1 MRKFSLIMSLAA
13 FATALFYLILDFPS
27 LDNFGGIVYFLLMI
41 VLLLI
46 CVTGIIINMP
56 LLPSLKIKRKIKNSY

>member
-1 MRKFSLIMSLAA
+1 MRKFSLIMSLVA
-13 FATALFYLILDFPS
+13 FVTTLFYLILDFPN

-56 LLPSLKIKRKIKNSY
+56 LLPGLKIKRKTAIK

>member
-13 FATALFYLILDFPS
+13 FATTLFYLILDFPN

-41 VLLLI
+41 VLLVI

-56 LLPSLKIKRKIKNSY
+56 LLPIIKIKRKNSY